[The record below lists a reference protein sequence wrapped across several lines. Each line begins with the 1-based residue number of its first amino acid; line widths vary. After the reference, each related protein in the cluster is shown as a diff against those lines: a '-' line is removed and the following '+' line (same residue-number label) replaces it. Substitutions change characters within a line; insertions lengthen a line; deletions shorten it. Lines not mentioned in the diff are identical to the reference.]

1 MFFAGNASSNRS
13 FSYIAMS
20 MCLCRS
26 VILFIVEMFLDNLL
40 KLCVFIFVGDV
51 NSTRIPS
58 RHNLLVHREFVGDV
72 LANCVFFLGNNH
84 FEEHPIEQRSG
95 PSILCAQSVLSLDL
109 FFGSSDQLGPLVLS
123 CIYLRSIKIN
133 IFIYIPADRDVRRP

>member
-1 MFFAGNASSNRS
+1 MFFAGNASSNRP

-72 LANCVFFLGNNH
+72 LASWFFFSG
-84 FEEHPIEQRSG
+84 EQ
-95 PSILCAQSVLSLDL
+95 
-109 FFGSSDQLGPLVLS
+109 PLRGAPNRTA
-123 CIYLRSIKIN
+123 LRSIN
-133 IFIYIPADRDVRRP
+133 TLRSECTQLRSLFWEQ